1 MKYLVTFMSSGGL
14 TVEANSPEEA
24 KVMFEALHQS
34 SAMRELMCNGIDITD
49 VTEVTE

>member
-24 KVMFEALHQS
+24 KLFFEALHRND
-34 SAMRELMCNGIDITD
+34 AMRELMCNGIDITD
-49 VTEVTE
+49 VTEDAE

>member
-1 MKYLVTFMSSGGL
+1 MTYLVTFMSSGGL

-24 KVMFEALHQS
+24 KLFFEALHRND
-34 SAMRELMCNGIDITD
+34 AMRELMCNGIDVTD